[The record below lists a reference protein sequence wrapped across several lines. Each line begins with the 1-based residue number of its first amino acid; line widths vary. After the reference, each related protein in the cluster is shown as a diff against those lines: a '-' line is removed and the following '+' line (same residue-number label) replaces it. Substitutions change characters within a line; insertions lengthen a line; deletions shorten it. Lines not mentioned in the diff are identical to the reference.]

1 MKKSCWLILL
11 VALGAGHVPG
21 ATTPDFAT
29 DVAPI
34 VFNKCASC
42 HRPGEAA
49 PFSFLNYRDVAKRGK
64 LIARVTGSGYMPP
77 WHVDSRDYAFAGNR
91 GLSAKE
97 VQTLADWVEAD
108 MPLGDPGRVP
118 TPPKFTEGW
127 QLGRPDLVVKMSA
140 AYTVP
145 AEGPD
150 IYRNFVIPLDLP
162 EDKWVRAIEFRPGV
176 RSVVHHSLFYYDTT
190 GAAREQDGRDGE
202 PGFRRMVGGLS
213 RNAIGGWAVG
223 GVPRMLPAG
232 LAYHLPA
239 GSDLVLSTH
248 FHPSGKEESEA
259 STLGFYFADEPPR
272 RGFTFVQLPPVFGAL
287 AGISIPAGETNYV
300 KTDSFTLP
308 VSVTAFSVNAHAHY
322 LGKAMELTAELPG
335 GELKQLLEIR
345 DWDFAWQE
353 EYGYAEPVK
362 LPAGT
367 KLTGRVVWDNSEQN
381 VNNPNHPPKPVR
393 WGRESGDEMGSV
405 TLMVVPDDPGE
416 LDALKSAYR
425 QHIRDAASRS
435 VANRLVGGDGDG
447 QSGALLDRIKKRF
460 DRNGD
465 GKLDAAEREAAR
477 KFYRGNRF

>member
-1 MKKSCWLILL
+1 MKKSPWI
-11 VALGAGHVPG
+11 VFALSIGALQVTAAEPLN
-21 ATTPDFAT
+21 FAE

-34 VFNKCASC
+34 IFHKCASC

-49 PFSFLNYRDVAKRGK
+49 PFSFLTYRDIAKRGR
-64 LIARVTGSGYMPP
+64 LIARVTGSRFMPP
-77 WHVDSRDYAFAGNR
+77 WHVESSDYQFADKR
-91 GLSAKE
+91 ALSATE
-97 VQTLADWVEAD
+97 IATLAAWVEAG
-108 MPLGDPGRVP
+108 MPEGDPKKVP
-118 TPPKFTEGW
+118 ALPYFTDGW
-127 QLGRPDLVVKMSA
+127 QLGKPDLVVKMSA

-162 EDKWVRAIEFRPGV
+162 EDKWVRAIEFRPGE
-176 RSVVHHSLFYYDTT
+176 RSVVHHSLFYYDT
-190 GAAREQDGRDGE
+190 ARSAREQDGRDGQ
-202 PGFRRMVGGLS
+202 PGFRRMVGGLA

-223 GVPRMLPAG
+223 GVPRALPEG
-232 LAYHLPA
+232 LAYKLPA

-248 FHPSGKEESEA
+248 FHPSGKEEREI
-259 STLGFYFADEPPR
+259 STVGFYFADKAPE

-287 AGISIPAGETNYV
+287 AGISIPAGDTNYV

-308 VSVTAFSVNAHAHY
+308 VAVTAFAVNAHAHY
-322 LGKAMELTAELPG
+322 LGKSMEMTARLPDG
-335 GELKQLLEIR
+335 QVKQLMEIR

-405 TLMVVPDDPGE
+405 TLMVVPDNPDE
-416 LDALKSAYR
+416 LDALKAGYR
-425 QHIRDAASRS
+425 KHVRDAGSRS
-435 VANRLVGGDGDG
+435 VANRFAGSDG
-447 QSGALLDRIKKRF
+447 QPGSLLDRVKARF

-465 GKLDAAEREAAR
+465 GKLDADEREAAR